1 MMQRSTPLTTDV
13 AKTQQSQHKQAGKVP
28 PFGQDAQVWW
38 LFAGMLVLLVVLFWD
53 AIVVLVQRW
62 WSDPDYH
69 HGFLVPLFAIYLL
82 WRRRNKLGNFGLS
95 SSVSNAALV
104 AGMGCL
110 FLAGLVRAAAVLY
123 YIRVADPAAIIPA
136 FFGIVLCLFGWKGL
150 RWAWPSGVFLI
161 FMLPLPGIVATLLSH
176 PLQRLGTI
184 ASTFL
189 IQTLGIPAIAEGN
202 VITLREGQLEVVR
215 ACSGLKMMSL
225 FFAVCFGAAFLS
237 ERPWLDRLVMIFSA
251 PVVALVANILRITAT
266 ALLVEWNLMSAS
278 LDHELAGWLM
288 MPTAV
293 LLLYGELAIWDR
305 LFVPAPEGP
314 QRITLTQ
321 EKPAGANARG
331 EAKEARS

>member
-1 MMQRSTPLTTDV
+1 MQKATQLATDV
-13 AKTQQSQHKQAGKVP
+13 VKEQQPQHEQAGRGWPVA
-28 PFGQDAQVWW
+28 QDAQVWW

-69 HGFLVPLFAIYLL
+69 HGFLVPLFAMYLL
-82 WRRRNKLGNFGLS
+82 WRRKGKLANFDRT
-95 SSVSNAALV
+95 SSVATSAIITGVISL
-104 AGMGCL
+104 M
-110 FLAGLVRAAAVLY
+110 LAGLVRAAAVLY
-123 YIRVADPAAIIPA
+123 YVRIADPAAIIPA

-150 RWAWPSGVFLI
+150 RWAWPAGIFLV
-161 FMLPLPGIVATLLSH
+161 FMLPMPGAVATLLSH
-176 PLQRLGTI
+176 PLQRAGTI

-189 IQTLGIPAIAEGN
+189 IQMLGIPAIAEGN
-202 VITLREGQLEVVR
+202 MITLREGQLEVVR

-237 ERPWLDRLVMIFSA
+237 ERPWVDRLVMIFSA
-251 PVVALVANILRITAT
+251 PAVALVANILRITAT

>member
-1 MMQRSTPLTTDV
+1 MQNATQVATDV
-13 AKTQQSQHKQAGKVP
+13 VNRQQPHAGHMQKAW
-28 PFGQDAQVWW
+28 PFRPEMQIWW
-38 LFAGMLVLLVVLFWD
+38 AFGALLILLSAVFWD
-53 AIVVLVQRW
+53 AILVLVQRW

-69 HGFLVPLFAIYLL
+69 HGFLVPLFAMYLL

-95 SSVSNAALV
+95 SSVSNTALV

-189 IQTLGIPAIAEGN
+189 IQMLGIPAIAEGN
-202 VITLREGQLEVVR
+202 MITLREGQLEVVR

-237 ERPWLDRLVMIFSA
+237 ERPWVDRLVMIFSA

-305 LFVPAPEGP
+305 LFVPIPEGP

>member
-1 MMQRSTPLTTDV
+1 MQKATQVVSDV
-13 AKTQQSQHKQAGKVP
+13 VNRQQPHAGQIQK
-28 PFGQDAQVWW
+28 GW
-38 LFAGMLVLLVVLFWD
+38 LFRPDFQIWWAFGGALILLSAVFWD
-53 AIVVLVQRW
+53 AILVLVQRW
-62 WSDPDYH
+62 WHDPDYH
-69 HGFLVPLFAIYLL
+69 HGFLVPLFALYLL
-82 WRRRNKLGNFGLS
+82 WRRKGRLANFDPS
-95 SSVSNAALV
+95 SSVTTSAMITGMISLV
-104 AGMGCL
+104 
-110 FLAGLVRAAAVLY
+110 LAGLVRAGAVLY
-123 YIRVADPAAIIPA
+123 YVRIADPAAIIPA

-150 RWAWPSGVFLI
+150 RWAWPAGIFLV
-161 FMLPLPGIVATLLSH
+161 FMLPMPGAVATLLSH
-176 PLQRLGTI
+176 PLQRAGTI

-189 IQTLGIPAIAEGN
+189 IQMLGIPAIAEGN
-202 VITLREGQLEVVR
+202 MITLREGQLEVVR

-237 ERPWLDRLVMIFSA
+237 ERPWVDRLVMIFSA

-305 LFVPAPEGP
+305 LFVPIPEGP